1 MRRMPGW
8 ICAFPYPLVRSLP
21 RGYLP
26 KWPNMPA
33 LSQWL
38 HLLRGKHKP
47 KSLHPQDV
55 SGRLQPAPYPGA
67 CLHCL
72 ASTADAWASYPN
84 LRYLHGRWLRGGEDL
99 GVASHVRLVAVPS
112 QSATAGHLSPQGPAC
127 KEAPPAKEFVV
138 CCMYLY
144 GRRRC
149 NTHNS
154 VVSLISGPFCA
165 AK

>member
-1 MRRMPGW
+1 MVFEFFRNHLLPAVCFGYSGPAVGTVKMRRMPGW

-47 KSLHPQDV
+47 KSMYPQDV
-55 SGRLQPAPYPGA
+55 SGRLQPAPYSGA

-99 GVASHVRLVAVPS
+99 GVTSHVRLVAVPS
-112 QSATAGHLSPQGPAC
+112 QSATAGHLPPQGPAC
-127 KEAPPAKEFVV
+127 KEA
-138 CCMYLY
+138 
-144 GRRRC
+144 
-149 NTHNS
+149 
-154 VVSLISGPFCA
+154 SLQRTL
-165 AK
+165 